1 MQGDA
6 PAAGMGDYA
15 QGVIE
20 VVGPDIEASLVFYR
34 ALGFEVARRTGGF
47 AVLHRQGQ
55 RLFVAEDANAPTA
68 PRWISLRLMTSD
80 VDALHD
86 ELRDRG
92 VTIVHPL
99 GDRPYGLREF
109 VVRDPNGLDIRFSQP
124 SPSVP

>member
-20 VVGPDIEASLVFYR
+20 VVGPDIEASLAFYR
-34 ALGFEVARRTGGF
+34 EIGFEVARRTGGF
-47 AVLHRQGQ
+47 AVLHREGQ
-55 RLFVAEDANAPTA
+55 RLSVAQDPSAPTA
-68 PRWISLRLMTSD
+68 PRWTSLRLMTGD

-86 ELRDRG
+86 QLRDRG

-124 SPSVP
+124 TPSVP

>member
-6 PAAGMGDYA
+6 PAGGMHDHA

-20 VVGPDIEASLVFYR
+20 VVGPDIEASLAFYR
-34 ALGFEVARRTGGF
+34 AIGFELARRTGGF

-55 RLFVAEDANAPTA
+55 RLFVAEDAGAPTA
-68 PRWISLRLMTSD
+68 PRWISLRLMTDD

-86 ELRDRG
+86 ELRERG

-109 VVRDPNGLDIRFSQP
+109 VVRDPNGLDVRFSQP
-124 SPSVP
+124 MPRVP